1 LTYIYIYD
9 IIYIKGGDNM
19 ETKMFKI
26 SSELNRKL
34 KIKCAENNVTIKNYI
49 TELIENDLK

>member
-1 LTYIYIYD
+1 
-9 IIYIKGGDNM
+9 M